1 MSANGLDNGF
11 GESYLLDLE
20 IDVLMKAKKKKDLCE
35 ELFPRKISREPSK
48 EKKEPK
54 EFADFFT
61 YEIKDLRESID
72 QINKEIS
79 IRLDI
84 KDEFDKELDYQLSK
98 AAFSL
103 SEFKRWGLGYNTG
116 VDVKRNL
123 LEKQLQDLRREK
135 RRTELQCWED
145 IISLRKDLRN
155 TLDEYRTLLNRKEV
169 LK

>member
-1 MSANGLDNGF
+1 MSGNGLDNGF

-20 IDVLMKAKKKKDLCE
+20 IETLTKSKKKKDLCE
-35 ELFPRKISREPSK
+35 ELFPSEISRKSRK

-61 YEIKDLRESID
+61 YKIKDLREAID
-72 QINKEIS
+72 HIKKEIS
-79 IRLDI
+79 VRFEM
-84 KDEFDKELDYQLSK
+84 KKEFDKELDYQLSK

-116 VDVKRNL
+116 VDVKRNM
-123 LEKQLQDLRREK
+123 LEKQLTDFRREK

-155 TLDEYRTLLNRKEV
+155 TLEEYKGLLNRKEL